1 MKDILKR
8 VAKLFLGLSLYSVG
22 IVMTVNAN
30 LGLAPWDVFH
40 QGLAKNIGITMGQAS
55 ILVGLAF
62 VVLDSFL
69 GERLGWGT
77 LGNMLFIGWFFDVLM
92 FYHVI
97 PVFQSKVLSFLLMFS
112 GMFVIGVA
120 SYFYIS
126 SALGSGPRDGL
137 MVALTKRTNRSVRFI
152 RNCIEL
158 GALIIGFFMG
168 GYVGIGTV
176 VMAVTAGYFVQFAF
190 KLFRYDIKE
199 TKHRFIDDDIKYLK
213 DKFFNKS
220 KNDNIEQLES
230 LPKGE

>member
-1 MKDILKR
+1 MKDIIKR
-8 VAKLFLGLSLYSVG
+8 IAKLFLGIFLYSVG

-40 QGLAKNIGITMGQAS
+40 QGLANRVGITMGQAS
-55 ILVGLAF
+55 IIVGMVF

-77 LGNMLFIGWFFDVLM
+77 IANILFIGGFFDILM
-92 FYHVI
+92 FYQVI
-97 PVFQSKVLSFLLMFS
+97 PVFQPLILRFIMMLS

-126 SALGSGPRDGL
+126 SALGTGPRDGL
-137 MVALTKRTNRSVRFI
+137 MVALTKRTDRSVRFI

-158 GALIIGFFMG
+158 CVLVIGFFLG
-168 GYVGIGTV
+168 GSVGIGTV

-190 KLFRYDIKE
+190 KLFRYDVKG
-199 TKHRFIDDDIKYLK
+199 TKHRFIDEDIKYLK
-213 DKFFNKS
+213 DRFFNTGKMNEPEQQ
-220 KNDNIEQLES
+220 KNLSE
-230 LPKGE
+230 GE

>member
-1 MKDILKR
+1 MRNVFKR

-40 QGLAKNIGITMGQAS
+40 QGLAENVGITMGQAS

-77 LGNMLFIGWFFDVLM
+77 ISNMLFIGWFFDILM

-97 PVFQSKVLSFLLMFS
+97 PVFQSKVLSFMLMLS

-158 GALIIGFFMG
+158 GALAIGFFMG

-176 VMAVTAGYFVQFAF
+176 VMAVTSGYFVQFAF

-199 TKHRFIDDDIKYLK
+199 TKHRFIDDDIKYLR
-213 DKFFNKS
+213 DKFFSNS
-220 KNDNIEQLES
+220 KKDNIEQLES

>member
-1 MKDILKR
+1 MLDIFKR
-8 VAKLFLGLSLYSVG
+8 VAKLFLGLSLYSAG

-40 QGLAKNIGITMGQAS
+40 QGLAKNVGITMGQAS

-69 GERLGWGT
+69 GEKLGWGT
-77 LGNMLFIGWFFDVLM
+77 ITNMLFIGWFFDLLM

-97 PVFQSKVLSFLLMFS
+97 PVFQSKVLSFLLMLS

-137 MVALTKRTNRSVRFI
+137 MVALTKRTNKSVRFI

-158 GALIIGFFMG
+158 CALVIGFFLG
-168 GYVGIGTV
+168 GSVGIGTV
-176 VMAVTAGYFVQFAF
+176 VMAVTSGYFVQFAF
-190 KLFRYDIKE
+190 RLFRYDIKE
-199 TKHRFIDDDIKYLK
+199 TRHRFIDDDIKYLR
-213 DKFFNKS
+213 DRFFNGS
-220 KNDNIEQLES
+220 KKENNEQLES

>member
-1 MKDILKR
+1 MKDIAKR
-8 VAKLFLGLSLYSVG
+8 VAKLFLGISLYAVG

-40 QGLAKNIGITMGQAS
+40 QGLANNTGITMGQAS

-77 LGNMLFIGWFFDVLM
+77 ITNMLFIGWLFDILM

-97 PVFQSKVLSFLLMFS
+97 PVFQSRILSFLLMLL

-137 MVALTKRTNRSVRFI
+137 MIALTKRTKRSVRFI

-158 GALIIGFFMG
+158 CALVIGFFLG
-168 GYVGIGTV
+168 GSVGIGTV
-176 VMAVTAGYFVQFAF
+176 VMAVTSGYFVQFAF
-190 KLFRYDIKE
+190 RLFGYDIKE

-213 DKFFNKS
+213 DRFFNNNKR
-220 KNDNIEQLES
+220 DNTERL
-230 LPKGE
+230 